1 MKEPAEMDIPI
12 NILHWYGHFNGHK
25 VRIRYRMIPFDL
37 IEPKTYTHTIFD
49 LADLSCVIFIKIW
62 EDESNRSS
70 CKHTYI
76 VYDHL
81 TQSHVSEDEK
91 TRLLVWSRWMPDE
104 QVFDGCFMV
113 VEVEACIMKPHKVKH
128 DNTEWVSWGGLEPF
142 QLIQVEAKADYHLNG
157 PSYWWTSIKSW
168 FLIAFM
174 NFTQVKIDLLFQPY
188 PAVHFTK
195 NIYAELFISQKHGCP
210 SDLG

>member
-1 MKEPAEMDIPI
+1 MSK
-12 NILHWYGHFNGHK
+12 Y
-25 VRIRYRMIPFDL
+25 V
-37 IEPKTYTHTIFD
+37 YTHEAFSILLFFVPLPFSLRHPFYSFGIQD
-49 LADLSCVIFIKIW
+49 FRLLYCINVMQW
-62 EDESNRSS
+62 P
-70 CKHTYI
+70 Y
-76 VYDHL
+76 
-81 TQSHVSEDEK
+81 QWSHASKDEK